1 MNAKRVGRTG
11 CEPCAKC
18 RRAARVGDQP
28 RAWGAERVECARRP
42 WAPLITLHQMSIPG
56 DPDRRGDP
64 TPWYHFMA
72 ETVPPRPERSQ
83 PKKVLAFFW
92 TKLVLFGIE
101 RPDHQ
106 KCLDFSMLRFF
117 LEPKRYFFD
126 AEMLFVRLFGYSSVL
141 RRCSSGLRSRGL
153 PACQLACRLPSLRYL
168 SVLK

>member
-1 MNAKRVGRTG
+1 MDQQHRGRRPRRDDGLRASHAVAPSKCEASAECAQCPVNAKRVERTG

-42 WAPLITLHQMSIPG
+42 WAPLITLHQMPIPR

-83 PKKVLAFFW
+83 PKKGLAFVW

-117 LEPKRYFFD
+117 LEPKRYF
-126 AEMLFVRLFGYSSVL
+126 L
-141 RRCSSGLRSRGL
+141 
-153 PACQLACRLPSLRYL
+153 
-168 SVLK
+168 VLK